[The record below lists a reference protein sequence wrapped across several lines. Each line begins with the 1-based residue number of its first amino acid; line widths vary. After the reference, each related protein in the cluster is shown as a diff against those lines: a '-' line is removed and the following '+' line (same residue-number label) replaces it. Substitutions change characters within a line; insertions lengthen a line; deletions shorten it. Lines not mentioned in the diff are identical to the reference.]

1 MLKEIIFNPVMVLL
15 VYPALILT
23 IAAKVAVFV
32 DKRFADKRKE
42 RK

>member
-1 MLKEIIFNPVMVLL
+1 MLKEIIFNPAMVLL
-15 VYPALILT
+15 VYPAVIIT

-32 DKRFADKRKE
+32 DKRKE